1 MDMRAR
7 LLSLVLPCAALLAAC
22 GGGSG
27 GSTTPALSPEA
38 ALGELAFND
47 KTLSA
52 GAHVSCASCHSADAG
67 HAAPNDFSV
76 QWAGPLGDTQGLRAS
91 QSLRYLAK
99 NTAFH
104 FDEEGTPVGGF
115 FWDGRANTLAD
126 QAGGPLL
133 GAREMANRSKAE
145 VAEKI
150 ARTEWAARFR
160 ELYGD
165 DILNDPERAFDKLT
179 QALQRYQQE
188 DAIFNAYTS
197 KYDAVLR
204 GQAALTVQ
212 EERGRV
218 LFNDEAKGNCAAC
231 HPSAKNA
238 DGSHPLFTDFTY
250 DNLGIPRNAE
260 IDANGDPTY
269 FDLGLCNRPELA
281 SRSELCGAFK
291 VPSLR
296 NVALRRVYFHN
307 GKFKSLKDALT
318 FYVQRDTNPEKWYPL
333 NADGTVNKFDDLPA
347 AYKGNVNTSEAP
359 YNRSAGDAPA
369 LTDAE
374 IDDIIA
380 FLQTLSDG
388 WKR

>member
-1 MDMRAR
+1 
-7 LLSLVLPCAALLAAC
+7 
-22 GGGSG
+22 
-27 GSTTPALSPEA
+27 
-38 ALGELAFND
+38 
-47 KTLSA
+47 
-52 GAHVSCASCHSADAG
+52 
-67 HAAPNDFSV
+67 
-76 QWAGPLGDTQGLRAS
+76 
-91 QSLRYLAK
+91 
-99 NTAFH
+99 
-104 FDEEGTPVGGF
+104 
-115 FWDGRANTLAD
+115 
-126 QAGGPLL
+126 
-133 GAREMANRSKAE
+133 MANRSKAE

-204 GQAALTVQ
+204 GQTTLTVQ

-359 YNRSAGDAPA
+359 YNRNAGDAPA

>member
-1 MDMRAR
+1 MGSSGR
-7 LLSLVLPCAALLAAC
+7 LLALAMGCAVWLAAC
-22 GGGSG
+22 GGG
-27 GSTTPALSPEA
+27 GSEGAKPPLSAEA

-52 GAHVSCASCHSADAG
+52 GAHVSCASCHSPDAA

-91 QSLRYLAK
+91 QSLRYLAQ

-104 FDEEGTPVGGF
+104 FDEDGSPVGGF
-115 FWDGRANTLAD
+115 FWDGRASTLAE
-126 QAGGPLL
+126 QAAGPLL

-150 ARTEWAARFR
+150 ARAAWADRFR

-165 DILNDPERAFDKLT
+165 EILADPERAFDKLT

-188 DAIFNAYTS
+188 DAVFNAYTS

-204 GQAALTVQ
+204 GQAQLTAQ
-212 EERGRV
+212 EERGRI
-218 LFNDEAKGNCAAC
+218 LFDDPAKGNCAAC
-231 HPSAKNA
+231 HPSAKNP

-250 DNLGIPRNAE
+250 DSLGIPRNPE
-260 IDANGDPTY
+260 IEANGDPAY

-281 SRSELCGAFK
+281 GRSELCGAFK

-307 GKFKSLKDALT
+307 GRFKSLKEALT
-318 FYVQRDTNPEKWYPL
+318 FYVQRDTNPEKWYSL

-347 AYKGNVNTSEAP
+347 VYKGNVNTSEAP
-359 YNRSAGDAPA
+359 YERPAGGAPA

-388 WKR
+388 WQR

>member
-27 GSTTPALSPEA
+27 GGTTPALSPEA

-204 GQAALTVQ
+204 GQTTLTVQ

-359 YNRSAGDAPA
+359 YNRNAGDAPA